1 MNIVGASQRDL
12 CQITDWS
19 LFLLFTKRFMA
30 DNQMFHIYE
39 RGTNKVVRHSM
50 TVDELE
56 QLMAEK
62 KIDWLRWEIQPCYTR
77 YEFGDASF

>member
-1 MNIVGASQRDL
+1 
-12 CQITDWS
+12 
-19 LFLLFTKRFMA
+19 
-30 DNQMFHIYE
+30 MFHIYE
-39 RGTNKVVRHSM
+39 KGTNKVVQHSM

-56 QLMAEK
+56 RLMAEK